1 MKSILILAIAMIM
14 FTGCVQSG
22 YNEFYLPSMSKET
35 FQEGVDRKFII
46 LLKNNEEPQIYQS
59 NNIDEDSVKVISNG
73 YVPFGYSSF
82 NGKYEDIENAKKQAK
97 EVGAHIVLVKSDYTD
112 TANVSGALVLP
123 DSRTTYSSGN
133 INMNTNYNNNRYGY
147 TGNSNTYGNY
157 YGSSTTYGTQV
168 VPYSTSIR
176 RYNQLAVYYVKVDI
190 SKYPLGTIKNEDITR
205 EERIKIGTNG
215 IKVNYILNNSPAYNS
230 DLLRGDII
238 VKIDGEEIKNITH
251 FLELTKKYIN
261 YKGKSVLTVY
271 RNVEF
276 KEISVNFQ

>member
-14 FTGCVQSG
+14 FTGCVKSG
-22 YNEFYLPSMSKET
+22 YNEFYIQAMPKEV
-35 FQEGVDRKFII
+35 FQEGIDKKYII
-46 LLKNNEEPQIYQS
+46 LLKDNEEPQIYQS
-59 NNIDEDSVKVISNG
+59 NNIEEDSAKVISNG
-73 YVPFGYSSF
+73 YVPFSYSSF

-112 TANVSGALVLP
+112 TTNVSGAFVMP
-123 DSRTTYSSGN
+123 DNRTTYSSGN

-147 TGNSNTYGNY
+147 MGNSNTYGNY

-176 RYNQLAVYYVKVDI
+176 KYNQEAVYYIKIDI
-190 SKYPLGTIKNEDITR
+190 SKYPLGIIKSEDITR

-215 IKVNYILNNSPAYNS
+215 IKVKYILNNSPAYNS

-238 VKIDGEEIKNITH
+238 VKIDGEEIKNLAQSGEVI
-251 FLELTKKYIN
+251 KKYIN
-261 YKGKSVLTVY
+261 YKGKSILTIY
-271 RNVEF
+271 RNGEF
-276 KEISVNFQ
+276 KEISVTF